1 MISPPDPVRVFRA
14 SEAFDLS
21 RDDIVDIQRQA
32 IQSDARRSRRHAEL
46 WGCPK
51 RVDGSEITSW

>member
-1 MISPPDPVRVFRA
+1 MISPPDLVLFRT

-32 IQSDARRSRRHAEL
+32 IQSDARRRRHAEI